1 MNSQTAVFETV
12 GRASDLIQSKPGAS
26 SDGNGVQFTH
36 IPMASSLESEE

>member
-1 MNSQTAVFETV
+1 MNSQIPVIETV
-12 GRASDLIQSKPGAS
+12 GRASDLIQAMPGLS